1 MKSKYLIL
9 SVLFITLGFT
19 ACQDNEDMPAEKI
32 EKKENPT
39 SEEKGMFATNDGS
52 FKPLSEDGNTAL
64 KTLLPKVDINRLN
77 TREPLVITENQYKEI
92 ADYTAKEIVKD
103 AKGME
108 AFKRIFNWITKNVK
122 HTPSDNNPYA
132 VFKNKK
138 AICYGFSNL
147 TKTMMLSQGLPCMVV
162 TGYLYGTLA
171 HSWNYAFVD
180 GKWIVIDTTNGGWF
194 FMDEIQKYKH
204 LHSHITDIS
213 LFEDENFVYNYEDG
227 LNITKI
233 KINKEILSIPYGT
246 SGYIINVFN
255 PRSEIPKDVKQLY
268 ISDNITYTGE
278 NSFGLSKMDK
288 SLEEIYVKNTNKK
301 FESYKNVLYL
311 KGKDIPEHIPA
322 MMKKLELKPIKTVGK
337 NTVYNHSNLE
347 EIIFSGGTLKIEAY
361 AVENCPK
368 VSKITIPKNT
378 ELDDRAFVNVGKD
391 LQIIKK

>member
-1 MKSKYLIL
+1 
-9 SVLFITLGFT
+9 
-19 ACQDNEDMPAEKI
+19 MPDKKI
-32 EKKENPT
+32 EKKETLPEEEP
-39 SEEKGMFATNDGS
+39 SKPEEKGTFATNDGS
-52 FKPLSEDGNTAL
+52 FKALSEDGNTAL
-64 KTLLPKVDINRLN
+64 KTLLPKVDINRLK
-77 TREPLVITENQYKEI
+77 TREPLVITEDQYKEI
-92 ADYTAKEIVKD
+92 EEYTAKEIVKD

-108 AFKRIFNWITKNVK
+108 AFKRIFRWVSSNVK
-122 HTPSDNNPYA
+122 HSQSDNNPYA

-147 TKTMMLSQGLPCMVV
+147 TKTMMLSQGFPCMVV
-162 TGYLYGTLA
+162 TGYLYGREA

-180 GKWIVIDTTNGGWF
+180 GKWLVIDATNKGWF
-194 FMDEIQKYKH
+194 FMDEFQKYKH

-227 LNITKI
+227 LNITQI
-233 KINKEILSIPYGT
+233 KTNKEILSIPYGT
-246 SGYIINVFN
+246 NGYIINAFN

-288 SLEEIYVKNTNKK
+288 SLEKIYVKDTNKK
-301 FESYKNVLYL
+301 FESYKSVLYL

-322 MMKKLELKPIKTVGK
+322 MMKILELKPIKTVGK

-347 EIIFSGGTLKIEAY
+347 EIIFPEGTLKIEAY